1 MNDDS
6 LSQQGD
12 AHVRLEPVR
21 PGAAGFLVR
30 FSLGFLGFCFASFW
44 FCFVLFSSSRSSCC
58 LTFWEMSMRAVIL
71 MSGAYICQ
79 IWRWWQIS
87 TMPLSGADFP
97 SVFFKLCRGTQIWKS
112 VEKKR
117 AINYLLSGA
126 DWRNR
131 PGWQWLHKFQRVCLA
146 HDQVCICLCLYF
158 LMTMFVI
165 V

>member
-71 MSGAYICQ
+71 MSGADICQ

-97 SVFFKLCRGTQIWKS
+97 AVFFKLCHGTKIWKS
-112 VEKKR
+112 VQKKGQSTTFCQEL
-117 AINYLLSGA
+117 IGEI
-126 DWRNR
+126 
-131 PGWQWLHKFQRVCLA
+131 
-146 HDQVCICLCLYF
+146 DQDGNGSISFNEFVW
-158 LMTMFVI
+158 LMTRFVF
-165 V
+165 VFVFTFSWQCL